1 MGNNQRATL
10 NFDDD
15 AQTVDIEELAG
26 KGKHRDPLPDAETV
40 KAVAEQSGFPSRDPN
55 AKRPRRRRGKKSPY
69 TAQMGIRVRPEMK
82 GLFQDMA
89 EHLDLA
95 DNAAFETALH
105 ALVEAHGTANHKQTY
120 ERILRGK
127 S

>member
-1 MGNNQRATL
+1 MGKNQRASL
-10 NFDDD
+10 DFGDDSE
-15 AQTVDIEELAG
+15 TVDIEELAG

-40 KAVAEQSGFPSRDPN
+40 KAVAEQSGFSSRDPN

-82 GLFQDMA
+82 ALFQDMA

-95 DNAAFETALH
+95 DNAAFESALL
-105 ALVEAHGTANHKQTY
+105 ALVEAHGTADHKQKFD
-120 ERILRGK
+120 RVLKGK
-127 S
+127 A